1 MAESIKQISEG
12 MAAVVEA
19 SHTSIVRIDGR
30 RRHAASGI
38 VWAEDGVIVTAH
50 HVVERDEGLHVG
62 LPDGATVD
70 ATVIGRDPGI
80 DLAVLRVTSQQLT
93 PATWQLSDE
102 LKVGH
107 LALAMGRPGHHVQA
121 TLGIV
126 SALGGEWRTHAGSM
140 IERYLQTDVVMY
152 PGFSGGPLVG
162 ADGQFMGM
170 NTSGLARGVSIAVP
184 AITLQRVVKLIL
196 AHGHVPRGY
205 LGIGVQPVR
214 LAEHLQNI
222 VGQETGLMVM
232 SVESDG
238 PAAQAGL
245 VQGDVVVKLDD
256 TPVRHADELQ
266 TFLSSDHV
274 GKVLA
279 GQILRGG
286 ILQELALTVG
296 QSKGSS

>member
-1 MAESIKQISEG
+1 M
-12 MAAVVEA
+12 
-19 SHTSIVRIDGR
+19 RIDGR

-38 VWAEDGVIVTAH
+38 VWAKGWCDRYRSPCGG
-50 HVVERDEGLHVG
+50 RDEGLHVG

-80 DLAVLRVTSQQLT
+80 DLAVLRVTGQQLT

-222 VGQETGLMVM
+222 VGQG
-232 SVESDG
+232 DG
-238 PAAQAGL
+238 SNGYVCGERWSRRSRPAWCRAM
-245 VQGDVVVKLDD
+245 
-256 TPVRHADELQ
+256 
-266 TFLSSDHV
+266 
-274 GKVLA
+274 
-279 GQILRGG
+279 
-286 ILQELALTVG
+286 
-296 QSKGSS
+296 